1 MIHSDL
7 HLHSEYSY
15 DSALPLAEILAA
27 AKERGYRQVGITD
40 HLNLP
45 NHKFIN
51 CLRASAE
58 NVLRAKEAEPSLPLL
73 LGVEL
78 TPIEKPF
85 FDFCVKYP
93 ETESYNPPGYTPPT
107 SGIAIPYP
115 YEMAMTKEEL
125 MSYGVQYAV
134 CAAHG
139 YIDTPAPDVRSIK
152 DCVDA
157 WYRMHM
163 YLACDE
169 RTTILGHPY
178 YHGLHL
184 WYQDFSVVPYSVHE
198 ELAAALKEKN
208 KLIEMNLDMIVNAHA
223 SERFKHQYA
232 EYMRYMF
239 EAGVRVTYGS
249 DSHNKYP
256 DNREKLYPYLEAVGF
271 RDGDFSELSPAD
283 LWQ

>member
-7 HLHSEYSY
+7 HIHSEYSY
-15 DSALPLAEILAA
+15 DSTLPLAKIIEA
-27 AKERGYRQVGITD
+27 AKERGYRQVGVTD

-45 NHKFIN
+45 NNKFIG
-51 CLRASAE
+51 CLRDSAE
-58 NVLRAKEAEPSLPLL
+58 NVLKAKENEPTLL

-85 FDFCVKYP
+85 YDYCVMHP
-93 ETESYNPPGYTPPT
+93 ETEFYNPPGYTPPT

-115 YEMAMTKEEL
+115 LEMALSKEEL

-134 CAAHG
+134 AAAHG

-163 YLACDE
+163 FLAEDE

-184 WYQDFSVVPYSVHE
+184 WYDDFSVVPKSAHE

-208 KLIEMNLDMIVNAHA
+208 KLLEMNVDMILTPHA
-223 SERFKHQYA
+223 SERFKCQYA
-232 EYMRYMF
+232 EYIRFMF
-239 EAGVRVTYGS
+239 ESGVRITYGS
-249 DSHNKYP
+249 DAHCGYP
-256 DNREKLYPYLEAVGF
+256 DRRADLYPYLEAVGF
-271 RDGDFSELSPAD
+271 RDGDFSELAPSD

>member
-7 HLHSEYSY
+7 HIHSEYSY
-15 DSALPLAEILAA
+15 DSALPLETIIKEAEA
-27 AKERGYRQVGITD
+27 RGYRQVGVTD

-45 NHKFIN
+45 NHKFIG
-51 CLRASAE
+51 CIERSAE
-58 NVLRAKEAEPSLPLL
+58 NVRKMQKDHPILL

-85 FDFCVKYP
+85 YDFCVKYP
-93 ETESYNPPGYTPPT
+93 ETEWYNPPGYTPPT
-107 SGIAIPYP
+107 SGVPIPYP
-115 YEMAMTKEEL
+115 YEMGMSKEEL
-125 MSYGVQYAV
+125 MALGVQYAV
-134 CAAHG
+134 AAAHG

-163 YLACDE
+163 YLAQDE

-184 WYQDFSVVPYSVHE
+184 WYDDFSVVPKSAHE

-208 KLIEMNLDMIVNAHA
+208 KLLEMNVDMIVNDIA
-223 SERFKHQYA
+223 SERFKQQYA
-232 EYMRYMF
+232 EYIRFMF
-239 EAGVRVTYGS
+239 ESGVRITYGS
-249 DSHNKYP
+249 DAHGGYP
-256 DNREKLYPYLEAVGF
+256 DRREDLYPYLAAVGF
-271 RDGDFSELSPAD
+271 RDGDFSELTPDD

>member
-15 DSALPLAEILAA
+15 DSSLPLAEILKE
-27 AKERGYRQVGITD
+27 AKARGYRQIGVTD

-45 NHKFIN
+45 NRKFIG
-51 CLRASAE
+51 CLQASAE
-58 NVLRAKEAEPSLPLL
+58 NVLKAKEGFPSLL

-85 FDFCVKYP
+85 YDYCVAHP
-93 ETESYNPPGYTPPT
+93 ETASYNPPGYTPPL
-107 SGIAIPYP
+107 SGISIPYP
-115 YEMAMTKEEL
+115 YEMAMSKEEL

-134 CAAHG
+134 AAAHG
-139 YIDTPAPDVRSIK
+139 YIDTPSPDVHSIK

-163 YLACDE
+163 FLASDE

-178 YHGLHL
+178 YHGLYL
-184 WYQDFSVVPYSVHE
+184 WYDDFSVVPKSAHG

-208 KLIEMNLDMIVNAHA
+208 KLLEMNVDMILNPHA
-223 SERFKHQYA
+223 SERFRRQYA
-232 EYMRYMF
+232 EYMRFMF
-239 EAGVRVTYGS
+239 EEGVRITYGS
-249 DSHNKYP
+249 DAHNNYP
-256 DNREKLYPYLEAVGF
+256 DLREALYPYLRAVGF
-271 RDGDFSELSPAD
+271 RDGDFSELEADD

>member
-7 HLHSEYSY
+7 HIHSEYSY
-15 DSALPLAEILAA
+15 DSALPLQTIITA
-27 AKERGYRQVGITD
+27 AKERGYRQVGVTD

-45 NHKFIN
+45 NNKFIG
-51 CLRASAE
+51 CIRDSAE
-58 NVLRAKEAEPSLPLL
+58 NVLKAKKDCPMLL

-85 FDFCVKYP
+85 FDYCVMHP
-93 ETESYNPPGYTPPT
+93 ETEWYNPPGYTPPT
-107 SGIAIPYP
+107 TGPIPYP
-115 YEMAMTKEEL
+115 LEMAMTKEEL
-125 MSYGVQYAV
+125 MSLGVQYAV
-134 CAAHG
+134 AAAHG
-139 YIDTPAPDVRSIK
+139 YIDTPAPDVHSIK

-163 YLACDE
+163 FLAADE

-184 WYQDFSVVPYSVHE
+184 WYDDFSVVPKSAHE

-208 KLIEMNLDMIVNAHA
+208 KLLEMNIDMIVCPYA
-223 SERFKHQYA
+223 SDRFKQQYA
-232 EYMRYMF
+232 EYIRFMF
-239 EAGVRVTYGS
+239 ESGVRITYGS
-249 DSHNKYP
+249 DAHGGYP
-256 DNREKLYPYLEAVGF
+256 DRRESLYPYLAKVGF
-271 RDGDFSELSPAD
+271 KDGDFSELTPDD

>member
-15 DSALPLAEILAA
+15 DSVLPLQTILDA
-27 AKERGYRQVGITD
+27 AKERGYRQVGVTD

-45 NHKFIN
+45 NNKFIGCIRN
-51 CLRASAE
+51 SAK
-58 NVLRAKEAEPSLPLL
+58 NVLQAKKDHPNLL

-78 TPIEKPF
+78 TPIEKPYY
-85 FDFCVKYP
+85 DYCVMHP
-93 ETESYNPPGYTPPT
+93 ETEGYNPPGYTPPT

-115 YEMAMTKEEL
+115 YEMAMSKEEL
-125 MSYGVQYAV
+125 MSLGVQYAV
-134 CAAHG
+134 AAAHG
-139 YIDTPAPDVRSIK
+139 YIDTPAPDVHSIK

-163 YLACDE
+163 YLASDE

-184 WYQDFSVVPYSVHE
+184 WYDDFSVVPYSAHE

-208 KLIEMNLDMIVNAHA
+208 KLLEMNVDMIVNNIAT
-223 SERFKHQYA
+223 ERFKRQYA
-232 EYMRYMF
+232 EYMRFMF
-239 EAGVRVTYGS
+239 ESGVRITYGS
-249 DSHNKYP
+249 DAHNKYP
-256 DNREKLYPYLEAVGF
+256 DKRDELSPYLAAVGF
-271 RDGDFSELSPAD
+271 KEGDFSELQPSD